1 MKQHKHILSL
11 ALALILCLGVAAP
24 ALAANSD
31 FAIENGVLTK
41 YTGPGGA
48 VTIPDSVTSIGE
60 SAFENCTGLT
70 SVTIHSGVTTID
82 YGAFY
87 GCSGLTSIII
97 PDSVTEIGFLAFY
110 GCTSLTDISVSKGNA
125 NYSSQDGVLFNKN
138 KTTLIGF
145 PEGKTGTYRIPDGV
159 TVIGE
164 GAFYKCTGLTSV
176 TLPESMIRIEMMAF
190 QECTNLKDINFP
202 DSLKL
207 IGHNAFLECN
217 SLQTLRLPKDA
228 QTFGCASFRS
238 CANLTSF
245 TVDPKSQYYTAI
257 DGVLY
262 SKDGTRIVAY
272 PAGKTEASYVI
283 PKNVDQI
290 DSLAFESSKLTSIS
304 IPDSVTTINWGAFA
318 SCNGLTNMTLPN
330 RLTHI
335 DVSTFIGCAG
345 LTSVTIPASV
355 TNIDDAAFRG
365 CYNLSDIYYTG
376 NETQWKAIKVGD
388 YNDYLAKATI
398 HYNSDPDT
406 LDSISSAQ
414 ADETPEEVAVRA
426 KIEALREEYPEGMRW
441 TNEDGGYFSKA
452 LGYTGYGCAGFS
464 AICSDAA
471 FGDAPVTKSHSNF
484 DEIRVGDILHIN
496 NDTHSMVVLYK
507 LADSV
512 IVTEGN
518 YNNSIHWDRRV
529 FRTALE
535 NDGLVVT
542 TRWGTATQDNAATL
556 VVPSATGIAYP
567 STQTVDV
574 DGSKIT
580 FECYALKDENGY
592 DTNYIKLRDLAD
604 ILNGSEAQFEV
615 GWDGDI
621 TITTGKAYTR
631 NGSEKSTPF
640 SGQRAYEQSAAATLV
655 DGKVVDLDAIVLTD
669 DAGGGYTYY
678 QLRDL
683 GKTLG
688 FNVGWSTTRGM
699 FLETDKPYN
708 PDN

>member
-1 MKQHKHILSL
+1 MKQHKRILSL
-11 ALALILCLGVAAP
+11 ALALILCLGLAAP
-24 ALAANSD
+24 AFAANSD
-31 FAIENGVLTK
+31 FTIEKGVLTK
-41 YTGPGGA
+41 YSGSGGA

-60 SAFENCTGLT
+60 SAFERCASLT
-70 SVTIHSGVTTID
+70 SVTIPNSVTTID
-82 YGAFY
+82 YGAFW
-87 GCSGLTSIII
+87 GCSGLTSVII
-97 PDSVTEIGFLAFY
+97 PDSVTQIGVFAFAS
-110 GCTSLTDISVSKGNA
+110 CTSLTDISVSKGNA

-138 KTTLIGF
+138 KTTLIDF
-145 PEGKTGTYRIPDGV
+145 PDGKSGTYRIPDGV
-159 TVIGE
+159 TTIDF
-164 GAFYKCTGLTSV
+164 GAFYQCSGLTNV
-176 TLPESMIRIEMMAF
+176 ILPDGLTRIENTAF
-190 QECTNLKDINFP
+190 QDCTNLEDIQFP
-202 DSLKL
+202 DSLVF
-207 IGHNAFLECN
+207 IDHNAFMNCN
-217 SLQTLRLPKDA
+217 SLRTVRLSKNVRLV
-228 QTFGCASFRS
+228 GCASFRS

-283 PKNVDQI
+283 PQNVDQI

-398 HYNSDPDT
+398 RYNSDPDT

-426 KIEALREEYPEGMRW
+426 KIEALREQYPEGMRW
-441 TNEDGGYFSKA
+441 TNEDGGYFSKG
-452 LGYTGYGCAGFS
+452 LGYIGYGCAGFS
-464 AICSDAA
+464 AICSDSA
-471 FGDAPVTKSHSNF
+471 FGDAPITKTHSNF
-484 DEIRVGDILHIN
+484 DEIRVGDILNIN

-518 YNNSIHWDRRV
+518 YNSSIHWDRRV
-529 FRTALE
+529 SRTALE
-535 NDGLVVT
+535 NDGFVVT
-542 TRWGTATQDNAATL
+542 TRWGDTTQDNTAAL
-556 VVPSATGIAYP
+556 VVPLATGTAFP
-567 STQTVDV
+567 STQVVDV
-574 DGSKIT
+574 DGKEVT

-615 GWDGDI
+615 GWNGDI
-621 TITTGKAYTR
+621 TITTGQSYTT
-631 NGSEKSTPF
+631 NGSEQNTPF
-640 SGQRAYEQSAAATLV
+640 SGQRVYEQSAAKTLV
-655 DGKVVDLDAIVLTD
+655 DSKVVDLDAIVLTD

-688 FNVGWSTTRGM
+688 FNVGWNTTRGM

-708 PDN
+708 PND